1 MEQPEALA
9 VTDAVEREIVVAAPP
24 DVVFAHFTDPV
35 LMCRWKGVTA
45 ELDPR
50 PGGVYR
56 VDVTGGD
63 VASGTYV
70 EVVPYTRVVFTWGW
84 EGPDSALPPGSSIV
98 EVTLRPTG
106 GGTLVRLRHTGLPV
120 VQRGGHAEGWDH
132 FLPRLQTVAAGGDPG
147 PDPWARR
154 HG

>member
-1 MEQPEALA
+1 MEQPEAAA
-9 VTDAVEREIVVAAPP
+9 VADAVEREILVDAPP
-24 DVVFAHFTDPV
+24 DVVFEHFVDPV

-56 VDVTGGD
+56 VNVTGRD

-84 EGPDSALPPGSSIV
+84 EGPDSALPPGSSTV
-98 EVTLRPTG
+98 EVTLRPAG
-106 GGTLVRLRHTGLPV
+106 GGTLVRLRHTGLPTA
-120 VQRGGHAEGWDH
+120 QRGGHTEGWDH
-132 FLPRLQTVAAGGDPG
+132 FLPRLQTAAAGGDPG
-147 PDPWARR
+147 PDPWAQP